1 MTLDNPQDQS
11 QLLRLVAVM
20 DQLRSPGGCPWDAE
34 QTHESLVEYLIEECY
49 ETIEA
54 IEAGNDEDL
63 KEELG
68 DLLFVLVNIAK
79 FKKIDAEE
87 ALRSTNYK
95 FIKRFKHIE
104 AEVAKRGKTL
114 KETPLEELERYWQD
128 AKDGHF
134 SKKLHCLFDFGVSF
148 AYEC

>member
-54 IEAGNDEDL
+54 IETGDDEDL

-68 DLLFVLVNIAK
+68 DGFIGIEIDSSSSNPNGIQENAHSVLTTEFRDSPEHPTFIAHEKVINHFKQRLF
-79 FKKIDAEE
+79 
-87 ALRSTNYK
+87 
-95 FIKRFKHIE
+95 
-104 AEVAKRGKTL
+104 
-114 KETPLEELERYWQD
+114 PEL
-128 AKDGHF
+128 
-134 SKKLHCLFDFGVSF
+134 
-148 AYEC
+148 